1 VRVLLLLLIFLLHNS
16 FAKKIYMTGKILI
29 IEDEIDLADNLRSL
43 LEFRNYKVIT
53 AKDGT
58 EGIELTRKH
67 LPDLI
72 ICDIMMPGTDGFKV
86 KETLN
91 MNGDTSLIPFIFLTA
106 KVDYSDYRMGMS
118 LGADDYLFKPFRSED
133 LFNSITTRLKK
144 TETIKAQ
151 FSDARNNHSIENN
164 NTTQDSIL
172 VKINNTSV
180 FIKFKRIKVIIAERQ
195 YSNLWLNDN
204 KRIIIRKSLNEW
216 EKILPLQEFLRIHR
230 KTIVNIN
237 YVEYIS
243 KSDPK
248 NLKVI
253 IKNNTGAFEISRRYG
268 RKIREIFS
276 V

>member
-1 VRVLLLLLIFLLHNS
+1 
-16 FAKKIYMTGKILI
+16 MTGKILI

-86 KETLN
+86 KEMLN